1 MRTVSRPLW
10 ILVFATALSAADAAR
25 GKTVFYPC
33 GSCHNTLTDARKAGP
48 SLRTLF
54 GKVRLINGK
63 RVTDENVIALIM
75 DGYNGMP
82 SYRYQIQPDDQHD
95 LLAYLKTLRG
105 RPEFPPVL
113 PMVRG
118 TDAEILKEGEEHFAA
133 QCKGCHDAAAL
144 QAMYQHGM
152 FANGARVQDAVV
164 LALIREGHSGAS
176 AVARDDRGLFSLFAY
191 LKARSRK
198 L

>member
-1 MRTVSRPLW
+1 MRA
-10 ILVFATALSAADAAR
+10 VFGLIFLDAYTLAIQGADVAR
-25 GKTVFYPC
+25 GKAVFYPC

-54 GKVRLINGK
+54 GKVRLTNGK
-63 RVTDENVIALIM
+63 RVTDENAIALIL

-82 SYRYQIQPDDQHD
+82 SYRYQIQPDDQRD

-105 RPEFPPVL
+105 RPEFPPAL

-118 TDAEILKEGEEHFAA
+118 TDAEILKDGQEYFASH
-133 QCKGCHDAAAL
+133 CGSCHQARAL
-144 QAMYQHGM
+144 QAIYQKGTL
-152 FANGARVQDAVV
+152 ANGTRAQDATV
-164 LALIREGHSGAS
+164 LASIREGHSGA
-176 AVARDDRGLFSLFAY
+176 AGIALDERTLFCLLAY
-191 LKARSRK
+191 LKAPPM